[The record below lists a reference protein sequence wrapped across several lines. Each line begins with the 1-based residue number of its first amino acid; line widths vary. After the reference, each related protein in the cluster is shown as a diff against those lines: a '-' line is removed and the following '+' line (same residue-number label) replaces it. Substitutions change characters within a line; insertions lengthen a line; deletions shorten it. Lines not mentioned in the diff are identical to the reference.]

1 MIRALVPLTD
11 GFEEMEAVTLIDVLR
26 RGGVHVVTAALAPS
40 LEVEGAHGMILR
52 ADALFAEVSPA
63 EYDALVLPGGPGVE
77 NMRRCGALLE
87 RVRRQKAEGR
97 LLAAICAAP
106 LVLVEAGVL
115 EPGQRVTCYPSCAV
129 GLDRPCAG
137 VPVVVDGR
145 IVTGQAP
152 GAALAFALAVLGVLK
167 GEAIVKQVADGLV
180 ARTV

>member
-26 RGGVHVVTAALAPS
+26 RGGVHVVTAALAPN

-77 NMRRCGALLE
+77 HMRRNEALLD

-115 EPGQRVTCYPSCAV
+115 EPGQRVTCYPTCAD

-137 VPVVVDGR
+137 VPVVEDGR
-145 IVTGQAP
+145 LITGQAP
-152 GAALAFALAVLGVLK
+152 GAALAFALAVLRALK
-167 GEAIVKQVADGLV
+167 GEAIAEQVADGLV
-180 ARTV
+180 THIR